1 MSDIENDDF
10 EDLEPTYDSGAADSD
25 DEGAAAKQAADSE
38 AQSLAIKNKI
48 REQLQSDIEAFLQ
61 RGGQVQTIA
70 NDVRADPPRK
80 PDMQYGSNPI

>member
-1 MSDIENDDF
+1 MSDIDTDDF
-10 EDLEPTYDSGAADSD
+10 EDLEPAYDSGAADSD
-25 DEGAAAKQAADSE
+25 DEGAAVKQAANSE
-38 AQSLAIKNKI
+38 SQSLAIKNKI